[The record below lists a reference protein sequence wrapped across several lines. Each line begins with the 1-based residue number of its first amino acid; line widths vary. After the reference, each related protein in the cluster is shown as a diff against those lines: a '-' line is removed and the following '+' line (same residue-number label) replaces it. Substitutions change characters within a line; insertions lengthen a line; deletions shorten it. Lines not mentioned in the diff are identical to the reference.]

1 MKNTKI
7 LTLITCLILL
17 LQSSCRKSD
26 TGLDVDLS
34 NYNSDKFIYGD
45 LDNWLDKTLTVP
57 YNIEVVYRFDR
68 AMGGLGRNISPPNVD
83 RVKPT
88 AEMVL
93 NGFLKIYEK
102 VAGPAFIKA
111 QTPKQFVFFG
121 STVYNS
127 NGTETLGS
135 ADGGRKVVLY
145 NLNTLDEYDATS
157 IKRRLRTIHHEFTH
171 ILNQTVDIP
180 PTFEKV
186 TPADYTG
193 DWSNAANSESLAQ
206 NLGFISRYA
215 RDQYTEDFA
224 ETVAFLLVEGQLYYN
239 RYAAA
244 AGETG
249 FAKLKQ
255 KEAIVVDY
263 FKQYFNIDFR
273 KLQYEMA
280 LVLKTLYNDPTETF
294 YNQLQKSYVNQ
305 IDVDLIQG
313 AHYANYGE
321 SATFN
326 AVWSDIVEKIALKIG
341 NSSGR
346 SAKSFSLVF
355 KENEI
360 QLQAFFGRNPTTSTI
375 SEAFYDFKIEFLA
388 NGNLKFV
395 YVPNTAEDTE
405 YNNGRELQS
414 GWQPLLDYLSNNEFV
429 PDWIPTSAGLYNYMQ
444 FAGFTVVGSPDN
456 YFYGPIIF
464 N

>member
-7 LTLITCLILL
+7 LILITCLIML

-26 TGLDVDLS
+26 TGLDVNLS

-68 AMGGLGRNISPPNVD
+68 AMGGLGRNISPPNLD
-83 RVKPT
+83 RVQPT

-111 QTPKQFVFFG
+111 LTPKQFVFFG

-145 NLNTLDEYDATS
+145 NLNTLNEYDASS

-171 ILNQTVDIP
+171 ILNQMVEIP

-193 DWSNAANSESLAQ
+193 DWSNSANTESLAQ

-224 ETVAFLLVEGQLYYN
+224 ETVAYLLVEGQLYYN

-244 AGETG
+244 AGEAG
-249 FAKLKQ
+249 SAKLKQ
-255 KEAIVVDY
+255 KELIVVDY

-280 LVLKTLYNDPTETF
+280 LVLKSHYNDPTETL
-294 YNQLQKSYVNQ
+294 YSQLRNNYVNK
-305 IDVDLIQG
+305 IDVDLIHG
-313 AHYANYGE
+313 THYANYGE

-326 AVWSDIVEKIALKIG
+326 TVWSDVVEKLSQKIG

-346 SAKSFSLVF
+346 SARSFSLVF
-355 KENEI
+355 KDNEF
-360 QLQAFFGRNPTTSTI
+360 QLHAFYGLNPTTSTVYKAI
-375 SEAFYDFKIEFLA
+375 YDFKIEFLD
-388 NGNLKFV
+388 NKNIKFI
-395 YVPNTAEDTE
+395 YVPNTSEDTE

-414 GWQPLLDYLSNNEFV
+414 GWQPLLDYLSYNDFV
-429 PDWIPTSAGLYNYMQ
+429 PDWIPASTGLYNYMK
-444 FAGFTVVGSPDN
+444 FAGFTVVGFSDN